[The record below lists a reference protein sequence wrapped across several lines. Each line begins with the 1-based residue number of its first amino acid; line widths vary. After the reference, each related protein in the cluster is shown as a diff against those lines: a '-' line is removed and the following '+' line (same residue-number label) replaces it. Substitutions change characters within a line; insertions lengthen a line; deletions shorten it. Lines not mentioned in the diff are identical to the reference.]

1 MFNSFAEESIRFQC
15 NYARTINVD
24 ETMIV
29 PTASSDPVVG
39 QGNLS
44 YRMEVTVGQLGGTT
58 RVQISPNHELTGIA
72 PT

>member
-1 MFNSFAEESIRFQC
+1 
-15 NYARTINVD
+15 
-24 ETMIV
+24 MIV

-39 QGNLS
+39 QGDLS